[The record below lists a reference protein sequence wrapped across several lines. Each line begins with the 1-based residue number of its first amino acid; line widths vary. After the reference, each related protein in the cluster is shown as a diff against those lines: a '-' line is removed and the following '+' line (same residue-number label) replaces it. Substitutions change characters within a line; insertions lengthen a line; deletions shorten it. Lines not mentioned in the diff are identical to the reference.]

1 MDHTNPKQVASSMHG
16 SDTDDEDENKN
27 LSLSVMGAKKPII
40 TNTKVWEALNH
51 GTTLIPVA
59 WDSSILADRFDVRAL
74 LSSKKDLVPS
84 TTKTALQLDTL
95 EFEALAEAERYR
107 DLLDPAEQKK
117 QTFNAVGFKYTEVI
131 ENTVLPQDNN
141 QQPKE
146 EVDNR
151 EGYRPSYPI
160 PYDIQLPPN
169 EKVHKI
175 IERTALFIRDA
186 GQEQLEKLRAS
197 QTDNPAFSFLS
208 LSGPLHPYFLFLT
221 KSERNRSQQVIL
233 SKLGKSKQRIQPT
246 LPTRS
251 ENQQNTTISKPA
263 LSLNVE
269 LSTSSPQQSSSKVS
283 GKKALIPPHRLKLII
298 DKFISF
304 VGKHGIQFAYK
315 VRDKEK
321 QNPDFDFLLPWD
333 KYHDYYTEQLAILTA
348 KKRTTLQKRKKK

>member
-1 MDHTNPKQVASSMHG
+1 
-16 SDTDDEDENKN
+16 
-27 LSLSVMGAKKPII
+27 
-40 TNTKVWEALNH
+40 
-51 GTTLIPVA
+51 
-59 WDSSILADRFDVRAL
+59 
-74 LSSKKDLVPS
+74 
-84 TTKTALQLDTL
+84 
-95 EFEALAEAERYR
+95 
-107 DLLDPAEQKK
+107 
-117 QTFNAVGFKYTEVI
+117 
-131 ENTVLPQDNN
+131 
-141 QQPKE
+141 
-146 EVDNR
+146 
-151 EGYRPSYPI
+151 
-160 PYDIQLPPN
+160 
-169 EKVHKI
+169 VHKI

-348 KKRTTLQKRKKK
+348 KKEQHYKREKKIESSKKNIVKEEEEFDNAKNIGRKIFVQEFPVGNEEPVATPPLSPSRNTPTIIIPMEETITVPGSGIEDYIKKEQEKTKKKKKEGRKRS

>member
-1 MDHTNPKQVASSMHG
+1 
-16 SDTDDEDENKN
+16 
-27 LSLSVMGAKKPII
+27 
-40 TNTKVWEALNH
+40 
-51 GTTLIPVA
+51 
-59 WDSSILADRFDVRAL
+59 
-74 LSSKKDLVPS
+74 
-84 TTKTALQLDTL
+84 
-95 EFEALAEAERYR
+95 
-107 DLLDPAEQKK
+107 
-117 QTFNAVGFKYTEVI
+117 
-131 ENTVLPQDNN
+131 
-141 QQPKE
+141 
-146 EVDNR
+146 
-151 EGYRPSYPI
+151 
-160 PYDIQLPPN
+160 
-169 EKVHKI
+169 VHKI

-348 KKRTTLQKRKKK
+348 KKEQHYKREKKIESSKKNIVKEEEEFDNAKNIGRKIFVQEFPVGNEEPSVTSPSSPSRNKPIEETTINVADYGIEGDYVKKEEEKTKKKKNEGRKRS